1 MTEIYLIKLME
12 RDFVMTEV
20 DEYTDKEAF
29 INAVKTLMSN
39 EGLDMTSNI
48 MFEFNE
54 YVRTE
59 EANNPLELYIN
70 AINWA
75 FEECGGASEFY
86 RVYTYEEMGFN
97 PDGSLED

>member
-12 RDFVMTEV
+12 KDFVMTEV
-20 DEYTDKEAF
+20 DEYTDKESF
-29 INAVKTLMSN
+29 INAVRTLMSSK
-39 EGLDMTSNI
+39 GLEMTDKI
-48 MFEFNE
+48 MFELND
-54 YVRTE
+54 YIKTE
-59 EANNPLELYIN
+59 TASSPLELYIN

-86 RVYTYEEMGFN
+86 RIYTYEDMGFN